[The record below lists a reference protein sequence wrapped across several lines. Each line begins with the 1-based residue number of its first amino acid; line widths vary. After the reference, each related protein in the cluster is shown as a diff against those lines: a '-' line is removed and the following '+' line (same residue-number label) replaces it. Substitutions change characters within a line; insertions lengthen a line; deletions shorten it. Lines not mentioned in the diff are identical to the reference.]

1 MKNIVGWCQLVTGKT
16 LSGRAKGVRHIK
28 IERGVKTPHQGGGV
42 NLHNYW
48 SPMDATWLRYVK

>member
-28 IERGVKTPHQGGGV
+28 IERGVKTPHQGGGSISITTGRPWMP
-42 NLHNYW
+42 LG
-48 SPMDATWLRYVK
+48 SDM